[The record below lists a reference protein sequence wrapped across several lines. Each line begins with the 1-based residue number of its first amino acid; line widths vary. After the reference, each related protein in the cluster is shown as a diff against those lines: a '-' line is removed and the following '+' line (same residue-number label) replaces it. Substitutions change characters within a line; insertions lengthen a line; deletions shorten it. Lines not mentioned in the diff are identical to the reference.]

1 MYITII
7 TKKKWF
13 VKRFFQQKNSKFWVT
28 NPRNVAQQTVVRR
41 TLAIVCSSETISGN
55 GWHSIQKNRP
65 AFVIVDVI
73 SLQHIAFFRVFLYN
87 KKKIR
92 ECGDE
97 EVADSAAG

>member
-13 VKRFFQQKNSKFWVT
+13 VKHFSQRKNSKFLG
-28 NPRNVAQQTVVRR
+28 NVARQTVVRR
-41 TLAIVCSSETISGN
+41 IVAIVCSSETISGN
-55 GWHSIQKNRP
+55 GWHSIKKNRP

>member
-1 MYITII
+1 MHFSASAAAGITAACQR
-7 TKKKWF
+7 
-13 VKRFFQQKNSKFWVT
+13 VAGRVT
-28 NPRNVAQQTVVRR
+28 
-41 TLAIVCSSETISGN
+41 GN
-55 GWHSIQKNRP
+55 GRGTQLGDQDVSIQKNRP
-65 AFVIVDVI
+65 AFVTVDVI